1 MRVLEKKNLEKAHP
15 PSSAELA
22 QRRSVAPCRA
32 VRCRALPCGAVLC
45 CVGPCCAVLCCAFS
59 SEHTRQQ
66 QTEWAR
72 ASMSSSINTAVL
84 SLLFPDVFRWGGGLF
99 LFCTGTQQQQY
110 LVVYTSMFS
119 LSIGIA
125 STTQHSTAQSPLH
138 KAANQVRA
146 DQSTYPKKYGRIR
159 TYSST
164 CIRRPGCIPGAW
176 SSWHLH
182 VAYLHL
188 KCWTIHYIC
197 HSNPFFLVSERSGWN
212 RPLRG
217 APCMYVL
224 GSTQMPEHGTTVGPH
239 SRCFATL
246 LLAFSR
252 RYPVRGHELAA
263 TTYHTTGT

>member
-1 MRVLEKKNLEKAHP
+1 MESQKSTPAQLSLAR
-15 PSSAELA
+15 STA
-22 QRRSVAPCRA
+22 QRSA

-45 CVGPCCAVLCCAFS
+45 RAVPCFAVLSPSNIPDDSAGK
-59 SEHTRQQ
+59 EP
-66 QTEWAR
+66 ELAR
-72 ASMSSSINTAVL
+72 ASMYVFEHYTAVL

-164 CIRRPGCIPGAW
+164 RIRRPGCFPGAW